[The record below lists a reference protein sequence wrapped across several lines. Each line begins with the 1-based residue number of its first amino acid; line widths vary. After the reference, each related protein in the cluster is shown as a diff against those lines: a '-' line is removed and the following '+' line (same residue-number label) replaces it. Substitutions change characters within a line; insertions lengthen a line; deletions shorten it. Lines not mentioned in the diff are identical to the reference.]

1 MSESGQVIEIERNEN
16 VAIEV
21 NNSPA
26 VEPVTVENV
35 FVKWKRMIIGVSLI
49 SLMVLPLLGGA
60 LVSYFLR
67 RDLHEPVDPYNV
79 WPDTDYKNQ
88 ERPEYMVVDD
98 DKGYSLLR
106 NHYLLIKN
114 GDEKCFTV
122 SNSTNADM
130 YMAVYMVEN
139 LFGYSDEYVIHVVT
153 STRKSALS
161 PGSELHFVSHHYELE
176 YNLKMEKSENFK
188 DDVHEYYQKPGTCLA
203 TNVVRTFK
211 NFSPASSSSDQKQ
224 IMKSIGDRISEAI
237 KDNPK
242 EFYYPTYEKKGS
254 YAFSYNGSGG
264 KLNLPLFNDLR
275 DARNNKRESAKSE
288 MAAAEEEEKPE
299 KNSEIVEKPKYKK
312 IDMRSLKEL
321 S

>member
-16 VAIEV
+16 VSIEV
-21 NNSPA
+21 NNSPV
-26 VEPVTVENV
+26 VEPVTVESV
-35 FVKWKRMIIGVSLI
+35 FVKWKRMIIGISLI

-67 RDLHEPVDPYNV
+67 RDLHKPVDPYNV
-79 WPDTDYKNQ
+79 WPDTDYKDQ

-98 DKGYSLLR
+98 DKGYSLLP

-122 SNSTNADM
+122 SNGTNADM

-139 LFGYSDEYVIHVVT
+139 LFGYKEAYVIHVVT

-176 YNLKMEKSENFK
+176 YNLKMEKSKNFE

-203 TNVVRTFK
+203 TNIVRTFK

-224 IMKSIGDRISEAI
+224 IMKSISDKISKAI

-254 YAFSYNGSGG
+254 YVFSYTGSGG
-264 KLNLPLFNDLR
+264 KLDLPLFNDLR
-275 DARNNKRESAKSE
+275 DARNKKRESVKSE
-288 MAAAEEEEKPE
+288 MASAAEEEKSEKD
-299 KNSEIVEKPKYKK
+299 SEILEKPKYKK